1 MRKLKLVFL
10 ISIFG
15 MFCANAQ
22 ILTFS
27 KGKAI
32 NFQNT
37 VRSYYELPLLNL
49 DRELSQD
56 AQMWADEMARTDVFD
71 FSNSVNGESIYRL
84 DKNDFLIPRNPYLDA
99 AVGWLQAYEE
109 PEYYQT
115 LCGECNY
122 VGYGKS
128 ENDFYIYV
136 VAKYDKLYK

>member
-1 MRKLKLVFL
+1 MKKLKLVFL

-15 MFCANAQ
+15 MFCVNAQ

-27 KGKAI
+27 KSKAI

-49 DRELSQD
+49 DRDLSTD
-56 AQMWADEMARTDVFD
+56 AQFWAEEMARTDVID
-71 FSNSVNGESIYRL
+71 ISNSIYGETIYRL
-84 DKNDFLIPRNPYLDA
+84 DKSNYLIPRNPYLDA
-99 AVGWLQAYEE
+99 AVGWLQAWEQ

-136 VAKYDKLYK
+136 VAKYDKLYQ

>member
-1 MRKLKLVFL
+1 MRKLKLGFL

-15 MFCANAQ
+15 MFCVNAQ

-27 KGKAI
+27 KSKAI

-71 FSNSVNGESIYRL
+71 FSKSIDGESIYRL
-84 DKNDFLIPRNPYLDA
+84 NKSDFLIPRNPYLDA

-136 VAKYDKLYK
+136 VAKYDKLYQ

>member
-1 MRKLKLVFL
+1 MKKLKLVFL

-15 MFCANAQ
+15 MFCVNAQ

-27 KGKAI
+27 KSKAI
-32 NFQNT
+32 NLQNT

-49 DRELSQD
+49 DRDLSTD
-56 AQMWADEMARTDVFD
+56 AQFWAEEMARTDVID
-71 FSNSVNGESIYRL
+71 ISNSIYGETIYRL
-84 DKNDFLIPRNPYLDA
+84 DKSNYLIPRNPYLDA
-99 AVGWLQAYEE
+99 AVGWLQAWEQ

-136 VAKYDKLYK
+136 VAKYDKLYQ

>member
-10 ISIFG
+10 ISIFA

-27 KGKAI
+27 KSKAI

-49 DRELSQD
+49 DRELSTD
-56 AQMWADEMARTDVFD
+56 AQFWAEEIARTDVFD
-71 FSNSVNGESIYRL
+71 FSDSDYGETLYRL
-84 DKNDFLIPRNPYLDA
+84 NKSEFILPRNPYLDA
-99 AVGWLQAYEE
+99 AVGWLQAYEQ

-115 LCGECNY
+115 LCEDCNY

>member
-15 MFCANAQ
+15 MFCVNAQ

-71 FSNSVNGESIYRL
+71 FSDGVY
-84 DKNDFLIPRNPYLDA
+84 
-99 AVGWLQAYEE
+99 
-109 PEYYQT
+109 
-115 LCGECNY
+115 
-122 VGYGKS
+122 
-128 ENDFYIYV
+128 
-136 VAKYDKLYK
+136 

>member
-15 MFCANAQ
+15 MFCVNAQ

-71 FSNSVNGESIYRL
+71 FSDSTYGESIYRL
-84 DKNDFLIPRNPYLDA
+84 DKSDFLIPRNPYLDA
-99 AVGWLQAYEE
+99 AVGWLQAWEQ

-136 VAKYDKLYK
+136 VAKYYKLYQ

>member
-1 MRKLKLVFL
+1 MKKLKLVFL

-15 MFCANAQ
+15 MFCVNAQ

-27 KGKAI
+27 KSKAI

-49 DRELSQD
+49 DRDLSTD
-56 AQMWADEMARTDVFD
+56 AQFWAEEMARTDVFD
-71 FSNSVNGESIYRL
+71 ISNSIYGETIYRL
-84 DKNDFLIPRNPYLDA
+84 DKSNYLIPRNPYLDA
-99 AVGWLQAYEE
+99 AVGWLQAWEQ

-136 VAKYDKLYK
+136 VAKYDKLYQ

>member
-71 FSNSVNGESIYRL
+71 FSNSINGESIYRL

>member
-1 MRKLKLVFL
+1 MKKLKLVFL

-15 MFCANAQ
+15 MFCVNAQ

-27 KGKAI
+27 KSKAI

-49 DRELSQD
+49 DRDLSTD
-56 AQMWADEMARTDVFD
+56 AQFWAEEMARTDVFD
-71 FSNSVNGESIYRL
+71 ISNSIYGETIYRL
-84 DKNDFLIPRNPYLDA
+84 DKNNYLIPRNPYLDA
-99 AVGWLQAYEE
+99 AVGWLQAWEQ

-136 VAKYDKLYK
+136 VAKYDKLYQ

>member
-15 MFCANAQ
+15 MFCVNAQ

-71 FSNSVNGESIYRL
+71 FSNSINGESIYRL

-136 VAKYDKLYK
+136 VAKYDKLYQ

>member
-1 MRKLKLVFL
+1 MKKLKLVFL

-15 MFCANAQ
+15 MFCVNAQ

-27 KGKAI
+27 KSKAI

-56 AQMWADEMARTDVFD
+56 AQFWAEEMARTDVFD
-71 FSNSVNGESIYRL
+71 ISNSIYGETIYRL
-84 DKNDFLIPRNPYLDA
+84 DKSDYLIPRNPYLDA
-99 AVGWLQAYEE
+99 AVGWLQAWEQ

-136 VAKYDKLYK
+136 VAKYDKLYQ

>member
-15 MFCANAQ
+15 MFCVNAQ

>member
-1 MRKLKLVFL
+1 MKKLKLVFL

-15 MFCANAQ
+15 MFCVNAQ

-27 KGKAI
+27 KSKAI

-49 DRELSQD
+49 DRDLSTD
-56 AQMWADEMARTDVFD
+56 AQFWAEEMARTDVFD
-71 FSNSVNGESIYRL
+71 ISNSIYGETIYRL
-84 DKNDFLIPRNPYLDA
+84 DKSNYLIPRNPYLDA

-115 LCGECNY
+115 CL
-122 VGYGKS
+122 
-128 ENDFYIYV
+128 
-136 VAKYDKLYK
+136 LYTSPSPRD

>member
-15 MFCANAQ
+15 MFCVTAQ

-71 FSNSVNGESIYRL
+71 FSDSTYGESIYRL
-84 DKNDFLIPRNPYLDA
+84 DKSDFLIPRNPYLDA
-99 AVGWLQAYEE
+99 AVGWLQAWEQ

-136 VAKYDKLYK
+136 VAKYDKLYQ